1 VYFINEEDSKSVS
14 DWIIKNL
21 DWIKDQP
28 DSTPAGH
35 KGVLHGLFDINQPYM
50 QDILEKVDFPFESM
64 ERIDKEMKSFY
75 KIPEDSMFGTLGW
88 MFVYAEEGYTCKWHK
103 DSCDCDEDGMT
114 HIRLNVLIS
123 KPEEGGNPLWRDE
136 EGKEWTQEVSKNES
150 WISLSGKYEHSTT
163 TTKGKT
169 PRILL
174 SLGYNVSKKLVE

>member
-1 VYFINEEDSKSVS
+1 MYTINKENSRIVC
-14 DWIIKNL
+14 DWITDNL

-28 DSTPAGH
+28 DSTPSGH
-35 KGVLHGLFDINQPYM
+35 QGVLHGLYDINQPYM
-50 QDILEKVDFPFESM
+50 EEKLEQVGFPYDALLSIE
-64 ERIDKEMKSFY
+64 KEMKELY
-75 KIPEDSMFGTLGW
+75 NIPENAAYGTLGW

-103 DSCDCDEDGMT
+103 DVCECDQDDME
-114 HIRLNVLIS
+114 HVRLNVLLS
-123 KPEEGGNPLWRDE
+123 KSEEGGNPIWRDE
-136 EGKEWTQEVSKNES
+136 NQNQWTQEVSKNEP